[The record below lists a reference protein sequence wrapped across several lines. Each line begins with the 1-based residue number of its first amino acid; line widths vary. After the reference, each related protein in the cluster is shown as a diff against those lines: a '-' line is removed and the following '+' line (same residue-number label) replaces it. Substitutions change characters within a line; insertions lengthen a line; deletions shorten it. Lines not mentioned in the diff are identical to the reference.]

1 MSADNFSGS
10 DLLFSA
16 PMDDQGLRIKV
27 IGVGMAGSNTV
38 DHLRLHF
45 DGYAKLA
52 VVDTDSKTLGASM
65 LQEKLLIGRSITRG
79 LSTGGEA
86 AIGRKVAESET
97 EVLRKMCEGVDMVCI
112 VTGASGGLGGG
123 LAPYLAEQAFS
134 AGALVMC
141 FAYLPFSHE
150 GARRLKQSEEALAQL
165 REACHA
171 VIPLPNDLLL
181 QEIDET
187 ASVLDAF
194 SIANE
199 WVARGI
205 QAITS
210 MISSQGLINIDFASL
225 RKAFEKRGGKTLFG
239 LGYAEG
245 DNFVEDALRSLDQC
259 PLLHLPDSKF
269 VRKTDSLL
277 VSLQG
282 GADLSMTAVQ
292 KIMEHL
298 TDKYSSKD
306 NTLLGVVVDG
316 ELGKSLRITVVGT
329 TETGGAKVFKPT
341 AFSKVP
347 AAHGG
352 SSSPIKPVAKP
363 SKSSSKSKPEDQ
375 EEFFFT
381 DEQEHRGV
389 FQLTEAN
396 LNNDGQD
403 LDVPT
408 YLRRGIKIQLN

>member
-1 MSADNFSGS
+1 MSVDNFSGS
-10 DLLFSA
+10 DSLFSA
-16 PMDDQGLRIKV
+16 SMEDQGLRVKV

-38 DHLRLHF
+38 DHLRLNF
-45 DGYAKLA
+45 PGDARLA
-52 VVDTDSKTLGASM
+52 VVDTDSKTLGVSM

-86 AIGRKVAESET
+86 AIGRKAAEAET
-97 EVLRKMCEGVDMVCI
+97 EALRKMCEGVDLVCI
-112 VTGASGGLGGG
+112 VTGASGGMGGG
-123 LAPYLAEQAFS
+123 LAPYLAEQAFN
-134 AGALVMC
+134 AGALVMG

-150 GARRLKQSEEALAQL
+150 GARRLKQADEAVAML
-165 REACHA
+165 RETCHA

-205 QAITS
+205 HAITS

-225 RKAFEKRGGKTLFG
+225 RRAFEKRGGKTLFG

-245 DNFVEDALRSLDQC
+245 ENFVEAALESLDQC

-282 GADLSMTAVQ
+282 GVDLSMTAVQ

-298 TDKYSSKD
+298 TEKYSSKD
-306 NTLLGVVVDG
+306 NTLLGVVVDS
-316 ELGKSLRITVVGT
+316 ELGKTLRITVVGT
-329 TETGGAKVFKPT
+329 TDTGGARVFKPT

-347 AAHGG
+347 AAHGE
-352 SSSPIKPVAKP
+352 SASPAKP
-363 SKSSSKSKPEDQ
+363 MAKGAKTSVKIKPEDQ
-375 EEFFFT
+375 EEFLFAS
-381 DEQEHRGV
+381 EQEHRGV
-389 FQLTEAN
+389 FKQTEEN
-396 LNNDGQD
+396 LNEGQD